1 MGTLALPYCSISA
14 RSFAERTNPSARR
27 SYVLSPSDRSR
38 HIRHPASRP
47 PEPDEAERSS
57 LSLIASPHWDLGD
70 VSLLTP
76 QHPESSSAGVA
87 RCHLRRGPAPRRD
100 LKGRSIAHE

>member
-14 RSFAERTNPSARR
+14 RSFAERTNTSARR

-38 HIRHPASRP
+38 HIRHPDPRP

-70 VSLLTP
+70 ISLLTP
-76 QHPESSSAGVA
+76 QHPESSSAGVP
-87 RCHLRRGPAPRRD
+87 RCLLTRRPPPAPD
-100 LKGRSIAHE
+100 LKRGG